1 MPHDARVKLHTFV
14 PPPGVLVPEHS
25 QPHDGTMLVQQAP
38 GPPLQV
44 VAMSGAS
51 FWAAVVIPVVF
62 VIVEPVF
69 CAPNW
74 AAASAAFTTSM
85 L

>member
-1 MPHDARVKLHTFV
+1 
-14 PPPGVLVPEHS
+14 
-25 QPHDGTMLVQQAP
+25 
-38 GPPLQV
+38 
-44 VAMSGAS
+44 MSGAS